1 MIEEGEGNLLSNTK
15 IKINAGGMIGGRNLN
30 DGVSI
35 FGNNVTI
42 ANSEFKPDFILN
54 NNDKQNYP
62 YIFAIYF
69 NREQKKY
76 FIRAY
81 NGKSSDNKVLF
92 IKLTEGYSLPLKHKE
107 IICAGNIIFQVTPL
121 EDKKIEII
129 NLSKKEQISIQKM
142 VFDPN
147 ITSEVTIGRDKKCD
161 FSFPKDK
168 SFSRNQTTF
177 FYDEKDN
184 NYSLPLRRKE
194 IISAGNVIFE
204 INPIEN
210 NKIEICNLNE
220 NNSKQIFDPN
230 NIKEITIGRD
240 KKCNFSFPK
249 DKSFSRNQTTF
260 LFDDKN
266 KIWIIDDGCKTKSST
281 NGTWVFGTH
290 SFPIVDQLTIEIL
303 SSKLIFTV
311 RKYNNNN
318 S

>member
-1 MIEEGEGNLLSNTK
+1 MNKEKDIKLKTNNIKNNKINNNNNSNNNNNFSTDDLKEDDIIINYINVSRQITQEEIDSNPIITMLEEGEGNLLSNTQ
-15 IKINAGGMIGGRNLN
+15 IKINAGGMIGGRNLK

-69 NREQKKY
+69 NRELKKY

-81 NGKSSDNKVLF
+81 NGKSSDNKILF

-129 NLSKKEQISIQKM
+129 NLSKKEQISVTKM

-177 FYDEKDN
+177 FFDNKDN
-184 NYSLPLRRKE
+184 NW
-194 IISAGNVIFE
+194 VILDGR
-204 INPIEN
+204 N
-210 NKIEICNLNE
+210 N
-220 NNSKQIFDPN
+220 
-230 NIKEITIGRD
+230 
-240 KKCNFSFPK
+240 
-249 DKSFSRNQTTF
+249 
-260 LFDDKN
+260 
-266 KIWIIDDGCKTKSST
+266 KSST

-290 SFPIVDQLTIEIL
+290 SFEIKDQLIVEVL
-303 SSKLIFTV
+303 NSKIRFCFL
-311 RKYNNNN
+311 K
-318 S
+318 